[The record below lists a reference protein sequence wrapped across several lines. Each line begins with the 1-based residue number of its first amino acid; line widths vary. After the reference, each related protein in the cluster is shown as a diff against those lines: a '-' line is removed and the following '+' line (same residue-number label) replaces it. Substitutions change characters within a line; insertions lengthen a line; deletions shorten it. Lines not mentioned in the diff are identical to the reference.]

1 MNFIKAF
8 NDATKKF
15 TDYFN
20 YIESSI
26 EKPPKDIEEN
36 IIQLNNR
43 IILWQEDKDYDDW
56 QFFQLINHNYKKNYM
71 IYNLTERKIDIKT
84 DLDKIIDFPAPN
96 NPSYSL
102 EFLISFSISA
112 KNWLISNKNNIL
124 ILHDDISNGR
134 IFCLLGCLLSYNS
147 NKNNLIEP
155 MDAYADIITWNPI
168 FKSYIEK
175 SDSKNHIRYLNY
187 FSSIQ
192 KSPIITLKKYYL
204 KSIIIRGAPSIENE
218 KNDINNPY
226 VVINKNSFYCP
237 VLRINSNGKIIYC
250 SYKKGDIIEKIFY
263 SPDSVT
269 KFIIDNY
276 IFGDVCIELLH
287 KGEKSF
293 KQLFIIQFNTFYYG
307 DNHLQFS
314 RDQIDSVWK
323 DIRYPNEFVIDL
335 FFDNS
340 KDEIISSYD
349 ENSIKWKSLLSDFII
364 KGSKNIQENKNEEK
378 NEIKNENKEE
388 NNKIDENKKNDNE
401 NKNIIKIKPNIDE
414 KSSLLNN
421 NNDENDDKDEEIIS
435 STSNT
440 VNQVQDLLKKIGDNT
455 LKDDLDEEEE
465 DDDLEDYLKSLEN
478 KKK

>member
-8 NDATKKF
+8 NNATKKF

-36 IIQLNNR
+36 LIKLNDR
-43 IILWQEDKDYDDW
+43 IILWEEDKDYDDW
-56 QFFQLINHNYKKNYM
+56 QFFQLINYNYKKNYM
-71 IYNLTERKIDIKT
+71 IYNLTDRKIEIKT
-84 DLDKIIDFPAPN
+84 DQDKIIDFPGPN
-96 NPSYSL
+96 NPSYTL
-102 EFLISFSISA
+102 EYLISFSISA
-112 KNWLISNKNNIL
+112 KNWLNSNKENIL
-124 ILHDDISNGR
+124 ILHDEIINGK
-134 IFCLLGCLLSYNS
+134 IFCLLGCLISYNS
-147 NKNNLIEP
+147 DKKKNIIEP

-168 FKSYIEK
+168 FKEYIEK
-175 SDSKNHIRYLNY
+175 SDCKNHIRYLNY

-204 KSIIIRGAPSIENE
+204 KSIIIIGAPSIENE
-218 KNDINNPY
+218 KNNNNDPY
-226 VVINKNSFYCP
+226 VIINKNSFYSP
-237 VLRINSNGKIIYC
+237 VLRIHSNGKIIYC
-250 SYKKGDIIEKIFY
+250 SYKKGDNVEKLFY

-269 KFIIDNY
+269 KFNIDNY

-307 DNHLQFS
+307 DNHLKFS

-340 KDEIISSYD
+340 KDEILSSYD
-349 ENSIKWKSLLSDFII
+349 ENCIKWKSLLSDFII
-364 KGSKNIQENKNEEK
+364 KGFTTNENIINE
-378 NEIKNENKEE
+378 NEIKE
-388 NNKIDENKKNDNE
+388 KKNDNSNLIQ
-401 NKNIIKIKPNIDE
+401 NKPKLDE
-414 KSSLLNN
+414 KTSLLSENN
-421 NNDENDDKDEEIIS
+421 NYDNDKDDEIIS
-435 STSNT
+435 TSNSNT

-455 LKDDLDEEEE
+455 IKNNLDEEEE
-465 DDDLEDYLKSLEN
+465 EDVDIENYLNDLEN

>member
-8 NDATKKF
+8 NNATKKF

-36 IIQLNNR
+36 LIKLNDR
-43 IILWQEDKDYDDW
+43 IILWEEDKDYDDW
-56 QFFQLINHNYKKNYM
+56 QFFQLINYNYKKNYM
-71 IYNLTERKIDIKT
+71 IYNLTDRKIEIKT
-84 DLDKIIDFPAPN
+84 DQDKIIDFPGPN
-96 NPSYSL
+96 NPSYTL
-102 EFLISFSISA
+102 EYLISFSISA
-112 KNWLISNKNNIL
+112 KNWLNSNKENIL
-124 ILHDDISNGR
+124 ILHDEIINGK
-134 IFCLLGCLLSYNS
+134 IFCLLGCLISYNS
-147 NKNNLIEP
+147 DKKKNIIEP

-168 FKSYIEK
+168 FKEYIEK
-175 SDSKNHIRYLNY
+175 SDCKNHIRYLNY

-218 KNDINNPY
+218 KNDNKNPY
-226 VVINKNSFYCP
+226 VVINKNSFYSP
-237 VLRINSNGKIIYC
+237 VLRIHSNGKIIYC
-250 SYKKGDIIEKIFY
+250 SYKKGDNVEKLFY

-269 KFIIDNY
+269 KFNIDNY

-293 KQLFIIQFNTFYYG
+293 KQLFIIQFNTFFYG
-307 DNHLQFS
+307 DNEIKFS

-340 KDEIISSYD
+340 KDEILSSYD
-349 ENSIKWKSLLSDFII
+349 ENCIKWKSLLSDFII
-364 KGSKNIQENKNEEK
+364 KGFTTNENIINE
-378 NEIKNENKEE
+378 NEIKE
-388 NNKIDENKKNDNE
+388 KKNDNSNLIQ
-401 NKNIIKIKPNIDE
+401 NKPKLDE
-414 KSSLLNN
+414 KTSLLSENN
-421 NNDENDDKDEEIIS
+421 NYDNDKDDEIIS
-435 STSNT
+435 TSNSNT

-455 LKDDLDEEEE
+455 IKNNLDEEEE
-465 DDDLEDYLKSLEN
+465 EDVDIENYLNDLEN

>member
-1 MNFIKAF
+1 MNFIRAF
-8 NDATKKF
+8 NEATKKF

-96 NPSYSL
+96 NPSYTL

-335 FFDNS
+335 LIDNN

-364 KGSKNIQENKNEEK
+364 KGSKSIQEDKNEEK
-378 NEIKNENKEE
+378 KEIKKENENKEE
-388 NNKIDENKKNDNE
+388 NNKKNDNE
-401 NKNIIKIKPNIDE
+401 DKNIIKIKPKLDE
-414 KSSLLNN
+414 KSSLLNSN
-421 NNDENDDKDEEIIS
+421 TDDNDEKDDKDEEIIS
-435 STSNT
+435 PTSNT

-455 LKDDLDEEEE
+455 LKDDLEEEE
-465 DDDLEDYLKSLEN
+465 DDIEDYLKSLEN

>member
-8 NDATKKF
+8 NNATKKF

-36 IIQLNNR
+36 LIKLNDR
-43 IILWQEDKDYDDW
+43 IILWEEDKDYDDW
-56 QFFQLINHNYKKNYM
+56 QFFQLINYNYKKNYM
-71 IYNLTERKIDIKT
+71 IYNLTDRKIEIKT
-84 DLDKIIDFPAPN
+84 DQDKIIDFPGPN
-96 NPSYSL
+96 NPSYTL
-102 EFLISFSISA
+102 EYLISFSISA
-112 KNWLISNKNNIL
+112 KNWLNSNKENIL
-124 ILHDDISNGR
+124 ILHDEIINGK
-134 IFCLLGCLLSYNS
+134 IFCLLGCLISYNS
-147 NKNNLIEP
+147 DKKKNIIEP

-168 FKSYIEK
+168 FKEYIEK
-175 SDSKNHIRYLNY
+175 SDCKNHIRYLNY

-218 KNDINNPY
+218 KNDHNNPY
-226 VVINKNSFYCP
+226 VVINKNSYYCP
-237 VLRINSNGKIIYC
+237 VLRINSNGKIIFC
-250 SYKKGDIIEKIFY
+250 SYKKDDIVEKIFY

-340 KDEIISSYD
+340 KDEILSSYD
-349 ENSIKWKSLLSDFII
+349 ENCIKWKSLLSDFII
-364 KGSKNIQENKNEEK
+364 KGFTT
-378 NEIKNENKEE
+378 NENIINENEKKE
-388 NNKIDENKKNDNE
+388 KKNDNSNLIQ
-401 NKNIIKIKPNIDE
+401 NKPKSDE
-414 KSSLLNN
+414 KTSLLSENN
-421 NNDENDDKDEEIIS
+421 NYDNDKDDEIIS
-435 STSNT
+435 TSNSNT

-455 LKDDLDEEEE
+455 IKNNLDEEEE
-465 DDDLEDYLKSLEN
+465 EDVDIENYLNDLEN